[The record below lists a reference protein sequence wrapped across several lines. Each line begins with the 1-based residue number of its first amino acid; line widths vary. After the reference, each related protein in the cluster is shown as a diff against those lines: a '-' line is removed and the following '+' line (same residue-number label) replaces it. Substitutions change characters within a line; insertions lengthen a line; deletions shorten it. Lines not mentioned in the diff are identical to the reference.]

1 MNGKTAMFNAIS
13 TDAGVLALVSS
24 IGTYPCIASGALEP
38 TTWGPDLSTVLV
50 YRLNPV
56 DYTIDALL
64 ADYTVNCRA
73 KTEIK
78 AEALAQAVVAA
89 INRKE
94 IPGGGRFYCQWG
106 FVVQPSDT
114 TDNFNCPVE
123 VRLKGELDLN

>member
-73 KTEIK
+73 DTEIK
-78 AEALAQAVVAA
+78 AEALAGAVVEAL
-89 INRKE
+89 NRKE
-94 IPGGGRFYCQWG
+94 VAGSGRYYCQWG
-106 FVVQPSDT
+106 FVVQPADN

-123 VRLKGELDLN
+123 VRIKSGLDLA

>member
-1 MNGKTAMFNAIS
+1 MNGKTAIYEALL
-13 TDAGVLALVSS
+13 TDTGVLALVSS
-24 IGTYPCIASGALEP
+24 VGIYPCIANGVIEP
-38 TTWGPDLSTVLV
+38 DWDVSLSTVLI

-73 KTEIK
+73 DTEIK
-78 AEALAQAVVAA
+78 AEALAGAVVEAL
-89 INRKE
+89 NRKE
-94 IPGGGRFYCQWG
+94 VAGSGRYYCQWG
-106 FVVQPSDT
+106 FVIQPADN

>member
-1 MNGKTAMFNAIS
+1 MNGKTAIYEALL
-13 TDAGVLALVSS
+13 TDTGVLALVSS
-24 IGTYPCIASGALEP
+24 VGIYPCIANGVIEP
-38 TTWGPDLSTVLV
+38 DWDVSLSTVLI

-73 KTEIK
+73 DTEIK
-78 AEALAQAVVAA
+78 AEALAGAVVDAL
-89 INRKE
+89 NRKE
-94 IPGGGRFYCQWG
+94 VAGSGRYYCQWG
-106 FVVQPSDT
+106 FVIQPADN

>member
-1 MNGKTAMFNAIS
+1 MNGKTAVFQAIS
-13 TDAGVLALVSS
+13 SDPGVLALVSS
-24 IGTYPCIASGALEP
+24 RGGYPCIASGSIEP
-38 TTWGPDLSTVLV
+38 ITWGPDLTTVLV

-56 DYTIDALL
+56 DYTINALL

-78 AEALAQAVVAA
+78 GEELAQAVVAA

-94 IPGGGRFYCQWG
+94 IAGGGRFYCQWG